1 MDRAHRIGQKKEVFV
16 YRLVCKDTIEEKIV
30 QRQAIKLKMDQVF
43 IQHGRKVTNMSM
55 SKDEYEKIIMHGA
68 AKIMAAKT
76 ESVTF
81 EPAEIDIEALIAEG
95 IEKNR

>member
-1 MDRAHRIGQKKEVFV
+1 
-16 YRLVCKDTIEEKIV
+16 
-30 QRQAIKLKMDQVF
+30 
-43 IQHGRKVTNMSM
+43 MSM

-81 EPAEIDIEALIAEG
+81 EAAEIDLESLIAEG
-95 IEKNR
+95 IEKNRLM